1 LSIDLASPLLKGCSQ
16 QRSAGVCC
24 AWLRGTE
31 AERACCPVGPFTAP
45 PTLSEKGDEMQLV
58 LLAIAVWFGLELLL
72 MAALFALAATEDRR
86 RARNAL
92 LADAIPSTEQTTVD

>member
-1 LSIDLASPLLKGCSQ
+1 
-16 QRSAGVCC
+16 
-24 AWLRGTE
+24 
-31 AERACCPVGPFTAP
+31 
-45 PTLSEKGDEMQLV
+45 MQLV